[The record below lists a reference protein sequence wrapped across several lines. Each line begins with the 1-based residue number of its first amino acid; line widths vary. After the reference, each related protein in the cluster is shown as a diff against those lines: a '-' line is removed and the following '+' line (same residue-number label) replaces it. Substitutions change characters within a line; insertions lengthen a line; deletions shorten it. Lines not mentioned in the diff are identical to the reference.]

1 MHIDTEPRIPAAV
14 PVIGNR
20 VTRVLRSAA
29 RGAGAGLVVV
39 VALVAAVGWLYV
51 LRGTRSFVAGP
62 NVNDSLP
69 LLQLAGFDAQPLL
82 RVAVAFLPAGIV
94 AGVALRRFGRISRA
108 MIAAVL
114 GAALLLF
121 ASQVS
126 FALARNLRLGDVVW
140 SRGPGLGPGLEAA
153 LFGIGCL
160 LPAQLRGAGAQ
171 ASGRHRVRDLPR
183 FVIAG
188 VGDLRLSHR
197 EHGDA
202 SEHEPDGQHV
212 P

>member
-1 MHIDTEPRIPAAV
+1 
-14 PVIGNR
+14 
-20 VTRVLRSAA
+20 
-29 RGAGAGLVVV
+29 VV

-82 RVAVAFLPAGIV
+82 RVAVAFLPSGIV